1 MYKAVAQSFSLYG
14 SESWVL
20 TWGTIKALTTFHH
33 QAARR
38 IMGMTAKRGAGG
50 ERYYS
55 AVEEEMDYAGIQPIG
70 VYQKSAYNYS
80 GDVGLPACLRTVH
93 GGGEDSG
100 YEPDGAMV
108 GSRRGK

>member
-20 TWGTIKALTTFHH
+20 TGGTIKALTSFHH

-70 VYQKSAYNYS
+70 VYIKSRHTTIA
-80 GDVGLPACLRTVH
+80 GMLACRPVYALCMEAERIP
-93 GGGEDSG
+93 GMSR
-100 YEPDGAMV
+100 MV
-108 GSRRGK
+108 QW